1 MFSQAGEYGMGAKGF
16 TDTQMLPMKVAYSD
30 LTPLAL
36 KSPAQKR
43 TRMQCRMPG
52 AGPPRRRC

>member
-30 LTPLAL
+30 LTPLPL
-36 KSPAQKR
+36 KSP
-43 TRMQCRMPG
+43 
-52 AGPPRRRC
+52 RRAEAHAHAVQDACHAACS